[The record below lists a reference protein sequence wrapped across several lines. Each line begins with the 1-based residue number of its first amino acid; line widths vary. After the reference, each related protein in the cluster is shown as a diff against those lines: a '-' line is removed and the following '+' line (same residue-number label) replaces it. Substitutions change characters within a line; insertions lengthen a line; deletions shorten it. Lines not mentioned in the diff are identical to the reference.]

1 MKKVFN
7 WIDKKLDKYIDISM
21 FYLEMWK
28 WERKKRKEPL
38 IVGLEEEDLICD
50 VCGNTMWVN
59 VKKDGYQSGFCL
71 MCEKW

>member
-1 MKKVFN
+1 
-7 WIDKKLDKYIDISM
+7 M